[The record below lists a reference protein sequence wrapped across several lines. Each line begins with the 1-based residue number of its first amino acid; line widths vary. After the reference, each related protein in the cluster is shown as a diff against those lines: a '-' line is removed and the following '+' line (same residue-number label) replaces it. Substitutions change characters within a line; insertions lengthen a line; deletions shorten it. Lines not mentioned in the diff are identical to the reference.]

1 MVRLGIIGTGYWGPN
16 LVRNFAGLE
25 NARIDAVCDLD
36 QKRADSIRHRF
47 CPKARLLA
55 DPDAV
60 AASREI
66 DAVVISTPIQTH
78 YELGSTFLAA
88 GKHVFIEKPLAR
100 SVVECEGLLDLAE
113 RNRRVLMVGHVFEYN
128 PAVQRIKQYLD
139 AGELGKLFY
148 VYSQRVNLGRIQHDV
163 NALWSFA
170 PHDISIM
177 NYWLGQEAVRVS
189 ARGFSY
195 LSAGVEDVVFVTLEY
210 PGGIG
215 VNLHLAWLDPRKIR
229 LMTLVGSKKMLVYD
243 DVSLDAKI
251 QLYDKGIAGLHDF
264 LESPETF
271 AEFQFQIR
279 SGDLVVPALQFGE
292 PLQNECRHFVE
303 CIEDGKQPRTD
314 GRNGLRVVRVLE
326 AAERSLRQS
335 GKPID
340 L

>member
-1 MVRLGIIGTGYWGPN
+1 
-16 LVRNFAGLE
+16 
-25 NARIDAVCDLD
+25 
-36 QKRADSIRHRF
+36 
-47 CPKARLLA
+47 
-55 DPDAV
+55 
-60 AASREI
+60 
-66 DAVVISTPIQTH
+66 
-78 YELGSTFLAA
+78 
-88 GKHVFIEKPLAR
+88 
-100 SVVECEGLLDLAE
+100 
-113 RNRRVLMVGHVFEYN
+113 
-128 PAVQRIKQYLD
+128 
-139 AGELGKLFY
+139 
-148 VYSQRVNLGRIQHDV
+148 
-163 NALWSFA
+163 
-170 PHDISIM
+170 
-177 NYWLGQEAVRVS
+177 
-189 ARGFSY
+189 
-195 LSAGVEDVVFVTLEY
+195 VTLEY